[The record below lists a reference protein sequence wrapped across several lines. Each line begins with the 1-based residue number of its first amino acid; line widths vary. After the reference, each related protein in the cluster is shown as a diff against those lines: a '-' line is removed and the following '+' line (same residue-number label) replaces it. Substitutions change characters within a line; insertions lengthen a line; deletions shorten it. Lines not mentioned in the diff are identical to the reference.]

1 MNLCLFCFRDNDECE
16 LNIHVGL
23 NCFSEALNLLQNKKG
38 ENMILETER
47 LILRELVQEDFDE
60 VCKLLQDPV
69 VMYAYEGAYNNQ
81 EVQEWLERQFR
92 RYANDGFG
100 LWGVVEKE
108 CGELIGQCGVTWQDC
123 DGKRIPEV
131 GYLLRKEFWH
141 KGYATEAAIACKE
154 YAFEKLGFDEVFSII
169 RDTNVASQNVASR
182 NGMKKVAAFVKHFR
196 GVDMLHLV
204 FRVQRG

>member
-1 MNLCLFCFRDNDECE
+1 
-16 LNIHVGL
+16 
-23 NCFSEALNLLQNKKG
+23 
-38 ENMILETER
+38 MILETER

-108 CGELIGQCGVTWQDC
+108 SGELIGQCGVTWQDC
-123 DGKRIPEV
+123 DGKRVPEV

-154 YAFEKLGFDEVFSII
+154 YAFEKLGFDEVYSII

-204 FRVQRG
+204 FRVNKT

>member
-1 MNLCLFCFRDNDECE
+1 MSLCLFYFCDNDEYE

-108 CGELIGQCGVTWQDC
+108 SGELIGQCGVTWQDC
-123 DGKRIPEV
+123 DGKRVPEV

-154 YAFEKLGFDEVFSII
+154 YAFEKLGFDEVYSII

-196 GVDMLHLV
+196 GVDMLHFV
-204 FRVQRG
+204 YCVQRG